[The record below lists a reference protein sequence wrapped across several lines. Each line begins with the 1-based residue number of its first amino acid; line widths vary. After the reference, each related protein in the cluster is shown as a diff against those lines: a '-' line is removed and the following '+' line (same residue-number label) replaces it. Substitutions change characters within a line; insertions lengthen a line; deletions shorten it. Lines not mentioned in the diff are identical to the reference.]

1 MTCLTRLLQP
11 HYCCW
16 WATPTERRA
25 APNTNFFFP
34 KGKWRKC
41 ISVAPQPWLFQRQKT
56 SKPNKEQMSAHS
68 LLPTSEIDLRSGGI
82 KKKKRA
88 SCHGLDRDD
97 IRQRWRTSC
106 YNTRSSINAVASPVI
121 SSLLKQ
127 SISSPRP
134 RYPNTWLRLLLF
146 YIKTKSSSFK
156 KIQINVPRRCESF
169 CSSLCPQQPDSTL

>member
-1 MTCLTRLLQP
+1 M
-11 HYCCW
+11 
-16 WATPTERRA
+16 
-25 APNTNFFFP
+25 
-34 KGKWRKC
+34 
-41 ISVAPQPWLFQRQKT
+41 APQPWLFQRQKT

-82 KKKKRA
+82 FLKKRA

-134 RYPNTWLRLLLF
+134 GIQTLDYVYYYFILKQNHHHSKKFKSMFHGGASLFALLSARSNRIQLSKLKQRGIITF
-146 YIKTKSSSFK
+146 IKKPGIFK
-156 KIQINVPRRCESF
+156 
-169 CSSLCPQQPDSTL
+169 

>member
-16 WATPTERRA
+16 WATPTGRQ
-25 APNTNFFFP
+25 PNTNFP

-41 ISVAPQPWLFQRQKT
+41 ISLAPQPVTAPET
-56 SKPNKEQMSAHS
+56 SKQNKEQMSAHS
-68 LLPTSEIDLRSGGI
+68 LLPTSEIDLRSVGI
-82 KKKKRA
+82 RKRA
-88 SCHGLDRDD
+88 SCHGLDQDD
-97 IRQRWRTSC
+97 IRQRCTTGC

-146 YIKTKSSSFK
+146 YIK
-156 KIQINVPRRCESF
+156 KIIIIQNSNQCSAQSF
-169 CSSLCPQQPDSTL
+169 CSSLCPQQPDWTL